1 LGYGEAV
8 LSTGSAALFKGG
20 DILKLRVRV
29 WKRDWA
35 IRNRQMLKDSE
46 FVQAEDAITLDRG
59 VMWSLI
65 KRCGLVG
72 VAKSGLAPDH

>member
-1 LGYGEAV
+1 
-8 LSTGSAALFKGG
+8 
-20 DILKLRVRV
+20 
-29 WKRDWA
+29 
-35 IRNRQMLKDSE
+35 MKDSE

-72 VAKSGLAPDH
+72 VAKSGPAPDHLGAIVRRGRDFTAKGAKHRKE